1 SAVPIAG
8 QAPAPQ
14 GPTFKVQ
21 VDYVE
26 VDVLVTDDRGT
37 LVRDL
42 KKEDFRV
49 LEDGKPQNIA
59 TFSIVD
65 IPIERSDRPLFAK
78 LPIEPD
84 AKTNERPFDGRVY
97 VMVIDD
103 MHTNFG
109 RSQRVKVA
117 ARQFVER
124 HLGANDLMAVVH
136 TAGPTDANQ
145 EFTSNKRLLLAA
157 VERVQGRKL
166 QSATLTRTD
175 EYYRQQNSGVQRQPG
190 DRVDDPLD
198 MERGYNARMTL
209 GTL

>member
-1 SAVPIAG
+1 MKTCARFVGMLLVVASAVPIAG

-65 IPIERSDRPLFAK
+65 IPIERTDRPLFAK

-97 VMVIDD
+97 VM
-103 MHTNFG
+103 
-109 RSQRVKVA
+109 
-117 ARQFVER
+117 
-124 HLGANDLMAVVH
+124 
-136 TAGPTDANQ
+136 
-145 EFTSNKRLLLAA
+145 
-157 VERVQGRKL
+157 
-166 QSATLTRTD
+166 
-175 EYYRQQNSGVQRQPG
+175 
-190 DRVDDPLD
+190 
-198 MERGYNARMTL
+198 
-209 GTL
+209 

>member
-1 SAVPIAG
+1 MKTRAKGAGILLVVASAVSIAG
-8 QAPAPQ
+8 QAPAPAPQ

-37 LVRDL
+37 FVRDL

-65 IPIERSDRPLFAK
+65 IPIERSDRPLLAK

-97 VMVIDD
+97 VMV
-103 MHTNFG
+103 
-109 RSQRVKVA
+109 
-117 ARQFVER
+117 
-124 HLGANDLMAVVH
+124 
-136 TAGPTDANQ
+136 
-145 EFTSNKRLLLAA
+145 
-157 VERVQGRKL
+157 
-166 QSATLTRTD
+166 
-175 EYYRQQNSGVQRQPG
+175 
-190 DRVDDPLD
+190 
-198 MERGYNARMTL
+198 
-209 GTL
+209 